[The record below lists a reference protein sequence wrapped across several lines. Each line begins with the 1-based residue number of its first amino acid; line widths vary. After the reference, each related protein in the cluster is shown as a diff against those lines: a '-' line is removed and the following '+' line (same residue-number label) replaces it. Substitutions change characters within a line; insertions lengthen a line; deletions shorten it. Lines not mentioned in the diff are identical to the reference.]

1 MKIRLLGGSD
11 TLEATPGP
19 SLTYSSF
26 KRRAQLDFCPF
37 CSTQNPY
44 FSRVF
49 ANGGPTFCKPAEPV
63 WVSPSKSHPWTI
75 NLYSLPRFGHNARSP
90 QFQRLD
96 APRRSQNMHGRRK
109 NYRAWDAQQ
118 CSQEPVAPRDALPE
132 DDLVFFLLDLVPQID
147 LSPFHQYY
155 AQELRGQPPFDVTMM
170 VTLLVYAYSVGV
182 CSSRRVAAACERN
195 LAFRAVVGDDPPDFR
210 TISDFRKIHLAAFRP
225 LFLEVLRLAGEM
237 GMVKLGNLST
247 DGTKMGANA
256 SRHKAMSYGYMNK
269 EIERLEAEIEQL
281 LRQAEQLDAEQDAA
295 LGSRRGDELPD
306 ELKRREERLAK
317 IQEAK
322 ARLEAEARAK
332 AEDEQRRRDEEQAKR
347 EAEGRKRR
355 GKEPA
360 PIDPTPEDKA
370 QTNFTDAEAKVMK
383 QSNKGFDYSYN
394 AQAVVD
400 SAEQIIVA
408 AETTNEANDKQQAV
422 PMAQAALDNLNAAGI
437 EQPKAADGTP
447 TPIPNTADTGYFS
460 KEAVEE
466 LEKMGMD
473 PHIATGR
480 QKHHEAPVPPEA
492 AAPSAEAAAPSAEAS
507 AKEKMQR
514 KLRTATGKA
523 LYAARKHIVEP
534 VFGMIKSARGIRK
547 FLLRGLEK
555 VSAEWQLICLTHNL
569 LKIWRRSCSVGVD

>member
-1 MKIRLLGGSD
+1 MD
-11 TLEATPGP
+11 
-19 SLTYSSF
+19 
-26 KRRAQLDFCPF
+26 D
-37 CSTQNPY
+37 
-44 FSRVF
+44 
-49 ANGGPTFCKPAEPV
+49 
-63 WVSPSKSHPWTI
+63 
-75 NLYSLPRFGHNARSP
+75 
-90 QFQRLD
+90 
-96 APRRSQNMHGRRK
+96 RRK

-118 CSQEPVAPRDALPE
+118 GSQEPISPRDALPE
-132 DDLVFFLLDLVPQID
+132 DDLVFFLLDLIPQID
-147 LSPFHQYY
+147 LMPFHQYY
-155 AQELRGQPPFDVTMM
+155 GRELRGQPPFDVTMM

-182 CSSRRVAAACERN
+182 CSSRRIAAACQRN
-195 LAFRAVVGDDPPDFR
+195 LAFRAIVGNDPPDFR

-269 EIERLEAEIEQL
+269 QIERLKAEIDHL
-281 LRQAEQLDAEQDAA
+281 LKQAEQIDAEQDAV

-306 ELKRREERLAK
+306 ELKRRQDRLVK

-332 AEDEQRRRDEEQAKR
+332 AEEEQRQRDEEQAQR
-347 EAEGRKRR
+347 QAEGRRRR

-360 PIDPTPEDKA
+360 PIDPTPKDKA
-370 QTNFTDAEAKVMK
+370 QTNFTDPAAKIMK

-400 SAEQIIVA
+400 GAEQIIVA
-408 AETTNEANDKQQAV
+408 AEVTIAANDKEQAV

-437 EQPKAADGTP
+437 ERPKAADGTP

-460 KEAVEE
+460 KEAVEG

-473 PHIATGR
+473 PHLATGR
-480 QKHHEAPVPPEA
+480 QKHHEEPDESEPAT
-492 AAPSAEAAAPSAEAS
+492 PSAEAS
-507 AKEKMQR
+507 AKERMQE
-514 KLRTATGKA
+514 KLRAATGKA
-523 LYAARKHIVEP
+523 LYAARKQIVEP
-534 VFGMIKSARGIRK
+534 VFGMIKSARGIRR

-569 LKIWRRSCSVGVD
+569 LKIWRRHKSVAVNCEG